1 MNSKKQKIIMMK
13 KRAAAAVEEE
23 EANLTFFHI
32 FLFYSFIFSV
42 GVR

>member
-13 KRAAAAVEEE
+13 KRAAAVEEE